1 MTTISDKKIL
11 ELWRDP
17 NFSGSYRGIKT
28 FQTLLKTD
36 LNIDVEENRLYKV
49 IKNDPILN
57 GGSYEDLHQDQE
69 NLLKTIKIRREALIK
84 RLKLES
90 DVLNKNYK
98 SQKEKNKS
106 NNKIA
111 SKRKL
116 NIIPTQNLNFKKV
129 KTITINSEIMPKL
142 IKHPKITLKT
152 TEKFTTP
159 SSNKVQINS
168 NSSLRLYHRNSL
180 S

>member
-1 MTTISDKKIL
+1 M
-11 ELWRDP
+11 
-17 NFSGSYRGIKT
+17 
-28 FQTLLKTD
+28 
-36 LNIDVEENRLYKV
+36 
-49 IKNDPILN
+49 N

-159 SSNKVQINS
+159 SSNKIQINS
-168 NSSLRLYHRNSL
+168 NSSSTTNRYILFKNQLIENQKEIKELKINLKNKLEEREKLKKLIKKVKIR
-180 S
+180 

>member
-1 MTTISDKKIL
+1 M
-11 ELWRDP
+11 
-17 NFSGSYRGIKT
+17 
-28 FQTLLKTD
+28 
-36 LNIDVEENRLYKV
+36 
-49 IKNDPILN
+49 N

-168 NSSLRLYHRNSL
+168 NSSSTTNRYILFKNQLIENQKEIKELKINLKNKLEEREKLKKLIKKVKIR
-180 S
+180 

>member
-1 MTTISDKKIL
+1 M
-11 ELWRDP
+11 
-17 NFSGSYRGIKT
+17 
-28 FQTLLKTD
+28 
-36 LNIDVEENRLYKV
+36 
-49 IKNDPILN
+49 N

-111 SKRKL
+111 SKMKL
-116 NIIPTQNLNFKKV
+116 NIIPTQNLNLKKV
-129 KTITINSEIMPKL
+129 KTITIYSEIMPKI

-168 NSSLRLYHRNSL
+168 NSSSTTNRYILFKNQLIENQKEIKELKINLKNKLEEREKLKKLIKKVKIR
-180 S
+180 